1 MISGARVALTFDDGP
16 HPKNTEALIEIL
28 SERIVP
34 STFFILGRNAKS
46 WPNILRRMREAGHE
60 IGNHGWS
67 HSSFETLGD
76 LELLRELKETNEL
89 IKEASSQE
97 CSIYRPPYGA
107 ITEHQESLITEHLG
121 YRLVLWN
128 VDSLDWQKPSVD
140 ELVRNTTNL
149 AVKTAVLLFHDF
161 SDVTRE
167 ALPQILDTLLG
178 YGCTFYTASGILND
192 LER

>member
-1 MISGARVALTFDDGP
+1 MHADLRVAVTFDDGP
-16 HPKNTEALIEIL
+16 HPKNTEALVKIL
-28 SERIVP
+28 SDRVIP
-34 STFFILGRNAKS
+34 STFFVLGRNVKL
-46 WPNILRRMREAGHE
+46 WPDTLRLMHEAGHE

-67 HSSFETLGD
+67 HSSFETLSD
-76 LELLRELKETNEL
+76 LELLRELTETNEL

-107 ITEHQESLITEHLG
+107 ITERQHLLITERLG

-140 ELVRNTTNL
+140 ELIRNTTNL
-149 AVKTAVLLFHDF
+149 AVKKAVLLFHDF

-167 ALPQILDTLLG
+167 ALPRILDTLLG
-178 YGCTFYTASGILND
+178 YDCTFYTASRL
-192 LER
+192 